1 MRATANTSSI
11 GVSCGHVVP
20 RVPVQHRG
28 ANTSKRYWCEECG
41 AYRMSGSKSTGEIST
56 AWVIL
61 LGELVDENPL
71 PVVVADPGTDHGR
84 ALTLALGAQI
94 RSAA

>member
-1 MRATANTSSI
+1 MRATANTSTI

-20 RVPVQHRG
+20 RVKLAGRERLPG
-28 ANTSKRYWCEECG
+28 YWCEPCG

-56 AWVIL
+56 AWVLL